1 MSEFDRLVE
10 IMQRLRG
17 PGGCPWDAEQDH
29 RSLRPYL
36 LEEAYE
42 AVEALDRHDP
52 REMCEE
58 LGDLLLQIVF
68 HAQIAKEEG
77 EFDIEAVARSINQKL
92 IHRHPHV
99 FADVDVEN
107 STDVLRN
114 WEQLKK
120 EEKGETRKSVLDGVP
135 SAMPALQAAIK
146 TQKKASRVGFDWQ
159 DEQGPLGKT
168 HEELDE
174 LQEAM
179 DEENTEAVE
188 RELGD
193 LLFAICNLARFLN
206 IDAESALRETTQR
219 FKRRFRHI
227 EQTLD
232 GRDRSMLDMDIEEL
246 EELWQQA
253 KAAE

>member
-1 MSEFDRLVE
+1 MA
-10 IMQRLRG
+10 RLRA
-17 PGGCPWDAEQDH
+17 PDGCPWDAEQDH

-42 AVEALDRHDP
+42 VVEALDREDP
-52 REMCEE
+52 QDVCEE

-77 EFDIEAVARSINQKL
+77 DFDIEAVAHSINEKL

-99 FADVDVEN
+99 FADVDVES

-120 EEKGETRKSVLDGVP
+120 EEKAESRESVLDGVP
-135 SAMPALQAAIK
+135 LAMPSLQAAIEI
-146 TQKKASRVGFDWQ
+146 QKKASRVGFDWQ
-159 DEQGPLGKT
+159 DEHGPLEKT

-174 LQEAM
+174 LQQAM
-179 DEENTEAVE
+179 DEGQNE
-188 RELGD
+188 RMEQELGD

-219 FKRRFRHI
+219 FKERFRHI
-227 EQTLD
+227 EQTVD
-232 GRDRSMLDMDIEEL
+232 EQDRSMLDMNIDEL

-253 KAAE
+253 KTAE